1 MLTPSRSIFTFAVC
15 FTAFFFMAQPA
26 TAERTVLH
34 RGNVAEPD
42 TLDPH
47 KMTGTWEFEIC
58 ADLFQGLLDYDE
70 NAELIPGAAKSW
82 EITDDGLHYTFHM
95 REGLVWSDGE
105 PLTAHDYVAG
115 MRRLMDPKTTAP
127 GAPLFYAIKN
137 GQEVNTGAMP
147 VDALGVSAPDELTVV
162 VDLARPSPGILR
174 GMNDPRT
181 SPLPRHIYA
190 KHGED
195 WMKPENIVSNG
206 AFTLVDWRPYD
217 YVHVIKNPLF
227 QEAKQVALTDV
238 YYHPIMDTGA
248 ALKSFRAGEL
258 DLNTDFP
265 TQQFEFLNET
275 MPGQAVANAAL
286 ASTFLSFNHTRVPF
300 NDRRVRQALTIAVDR
315 HMITDRIKRLGEE
328 AANGMV
334 PSIMPD
340 YIPVVTN
347 WELTPI
353 EERRA
358 TARALLAEAGF
369 TADNPLR
376 FEYSVRST
384 GDNPKV
390 AVALRAMWQEIG
402 VQVTINA
409 TESKVHYD
417 KLAQNN
423 FDMGDMG
430 WQGSP
435 SPEVYLFLM
444 SSSAAELNSGD
455 YTNDAFDAK
464 LLEGLNTAN
473 ITERNRL
480 MAEAEK
486 IALNDYA
493 IIPLY
498 YGVNKQLIGS
508 HIRGYQNNV
517 LDAHASR
524 FIRIA
529 E

>member
-1 MLTPSRSIFTFAVC
+1 MLLSSRLIYTVAMC
-15 FTAFFFMAQPA
+15 FTALFIIAQPA
-26 TAERTVLH
+26 SAQRTVLH

-70 NAELIPGAAKSW
+70 NAKIIPGTAESW
-82 EITDDGLHYTFHM
+82 GVTEDGLHYTFHM
-95 REGLVWSDGE
+95 RSGLRWSDGE

-115 MRRLMDPKTTAP
+115 IRRMLNPKTQAQ
-127 GAPLFYAIKN
+127 GAPLFYAIMN
-137 GQEVNTGAMP
+137 AREVNSGTMP
-147 VDALGVSAPDELTVV
+147 VEALGVSAPDDLTVQIE
-162 VDLARPSPGILR
+162 LARPSPGILR

-181 SPLPRHIYA
+181 SPLPRHVYA

-217 YVHVIKNPLF
+217 YVHVTKNPLF
-227 QEAKQVALTDV
+227 QEARHVTLTDV
-238 YYHPIMDTGA
+238 FYHPIMDTSA

-258 DLNTDFP
+258 DVNTDFP
-265 TQQFEFLNET
+265 TQQYAFLNKT
-275 MPGQAVANAAL
+275 MPGQAVADRAL
-286 ASTFLSFNHTRVPF
+286 ASTFLAFNHTRTPF

-315 HMITDRIKRLGEE
+315 HMITDRIKKLGEE

-340 YIPVVTN
+340 YTPVVTN
-347 WELTPI
+347 WEASPI
-353 EERRA
+353 EERRKQ
-358 TARALLAEAGF
+358 ARALLAEAGF
-369 TADNPLR
+369 TAADPLQ
-376 FEYSVRST
+376 FEYSVRAT

-402 VQVTINA
+402 VEVTINA

-423 FDMGDMG
+423 FAMGDMG
-430 WQGSP
+430 WQGGP

-444 SSSAAELNSGD
+444 SSAADELNSGN
-455 YTNDAFDAK
+455 YFNDAFDAK
-464 LLEGLNTAN
+464 LLEGLNTAD

-486 IALNDYA
+486 IALDDYA

-498 YGVNKQLIGS
+498 YGVNKQLIGN
-508 HIRGYQNNV
+508 HIQGYKNNV

-524 FIRIA
+524 FIQIV